1 MCELPSNFGEL
12 TKLTRLHLDENQLRA
27 LPDGFGGLVSLKLL
41 DLCTY
46 TRILSLNLVR
56 ETTAKG
62 NWAYGFFRLPD
73 SHWDTEWNT
82 DSKPN
87 GYIVLY
93 RNCSHCTDSHLI
105 TLP

>member
-46 TRILSLNLVR
+46 SATCRAGTI
-56 ETTAKG
+56 
-62 NWAYGFFRLPD
+62 
-73 SHWDTEWNT
+73 
-82 DSKPN
+82 
-87 GYIVLY
+87 
-93 RNCSHCTDSHLI
+93 
-105 TLP
+105 